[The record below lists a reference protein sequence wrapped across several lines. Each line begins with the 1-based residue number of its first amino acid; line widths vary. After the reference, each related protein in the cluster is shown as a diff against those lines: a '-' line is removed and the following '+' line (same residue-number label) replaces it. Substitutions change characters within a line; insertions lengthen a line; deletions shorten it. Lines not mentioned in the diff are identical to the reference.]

1 MPIVISGFPG
11 IGKTECAKKHSDILD
26 LDSSSYHK
34 GTRRSDPVWVD
45 RYVLDIEQVLDGA
58 MENTDVRYIL
68 ASSPQEIREKMN
80 EHGVPLRYILVS
92 SHREVREKMKE
103 RGVPYL
109 FVAPDP
115 ACKNEY
121 LIRYLKRGSS
131 VSFIEKLS
139 YMWCKYI
146 WPMEDETVIRLGKGE
161 YLDDILSE
169 GMYY

>member
-11 IGKTECAKKHSDILD
+11 IGKTECAKRHSNILD
-26 LDSSSYHK
+26 LDSSSYHN
-34 GTRRSDPVWVD
+34 GVRRSDPVWVD
-45 RYVLDIEQVLDGA
+45 RYVLDIEQALGSA
-58 MENTDVRYIL
+58 MDNENIC
-68 ASSPQEIREKMN
+68 
-80 EHGVPLRYILVS
+80 YILVS

-131 VSFIEKLS
+131 VSFIDKLN

-146 WPMEDETVIRLGKGE
+146 WPLEDETVIRLGKGE
-161 YLDDILSE
+161 YLDDIL
-169 GMYY
+169 GMDYIY

>member
-11 IGKTECAKKHSDILD
+11 IGKTECAKKHFDILD

-45 RYVLDIEQVLDGA
+45 RYVLDIEQVLDSA
-58 MENTDVRYIL
+58 VDNKDIRYIL
-68 ASSPQEIREKMN
+68 ASSPREVGEKMQ
-80 EHGVPLRYILVS
+80 EHVFPLRYILVS

-103 RGVPYL
+103 RGIPYL

-121 LIRYLKRGSS
+121 LIRYLRRGSS
-131 VSFIEKLS
+131 VSFIKKLS
-139 YMWCKYI
+139 DMWCEYI
-146 WPMEDETVIRLGKGE
+146 WPLEDETIIRLGKGV

-169 GMYY
+169 GIWC

>member
-1 MPIVISGFPG
+1 MAPIIISGFPG
-11 IGKTECAKKHSDILD
+11 IGKTECAKRHSNILD

-34 GTRRSDPVWVD
+34 GVRRSDPVWVD
-45 RYVLDIEQVLDGA
+45 RYVLDIEQAFGSA
-58 MENTDVRYIL
+58 MDNENV
-68 ASSPQEIREKMN
+68 
-80 EHGVPLRYILVS
+80 RYILVS

-109 FVAPDP
+109 FIAPDP

-131 VSFIEKLS
+131 ISFIDKLN

-146 WPMEDETVIRLGKGE
+146 WPLEDEIVIRLGKGE
-161 YLDDILSE
+161 YLDDIL
-169 GMYY
+169 GMDYIY

>member
-11 IGKTECAKKHSDILD
+11 IGKTECAKRHSNILD
-26 LDSSSYHK
+26 LDSSSYHS
-34 GTRRSDPVWVD
+34 GVRRSDPVWVD
-45 RYVLDIEQVLDGA
+45 RYVLDIEQALDGA
-58 MENTDVRYIL
+58 MDNENI
-68 ASSPQEIREKMN
+68 
-80 EHGVPLRYILVS
+80 RYILVS

-115 ACKNEY
+115 TCKNEY

-131 VSFIEKLS
+131 VSFIDKLN

-146 WPMEDETVIRLGKGE
+146 WPLEDETVIRLGKGE
-161 YLDDILSE
+161 YLDDIL
-169 GMYY
+169 GMDYIY